1 VDILNLIDPLE
12 AIVAR
17 LQDDAAPAGWQL
29 IHRLH
34 SFPSAE
40 EMASRNA
47 LKAHAHT
54 ESVRAANALR
64 FQKDEDRLVV
74 DYDYEPDLGRIGRN
88 RVAFLNMLALA
99 YREKVFHL
107 AGAPRGAKDVRC
119 VARSRWLSDVLAA
132 WQAPLGSHD
141 ASAGMHLGR
150 IFRHYTVFSIVGRL
164 DVVAAQ
170 CRII

>member
-1 VDILNLIDPLE
+1 
-12 AIVAR
+12 
-17 LQDDAAPAGWQL
+17 
-29 IHRLH
+29 
-34 SFPSAE
+34 
-40 EMASRNA
+40 
-47 LKAHAHT
+47 
-54 ESVRAANALR
+54 
-64 FQKDEDRLVV
+64 
-74 DYDYEPDLGRIGRN
+74 
-88 RVAFLNMLALA
+88 MLALA